1 MGLFMKSICIL
12 AGRGVYPVELAESAR
27 AAGVERV
34 VAVGFRGETRR
45 ELAKVVDELRWVYVG
60 HLQSLLEAVK
70 DLEVEEAVMAGQIR
84 PSNLFLTRL
93 DAPMRALLASLP
105 RRNADTIFGAVGEEL
120 ATLGVTL
127 SHAGRFMESRMPKE
141 GVLTAREPSPEEWAD
156 IRQGFELAKVSAA
169 YKAGQAVVIKRGTV
183 IAVEGF
189 EGTDQMI
196 RRAGK
201 VGGKGGVVVKVAQP
215 AHDMRFDIPV
225 VGMRTLQSLQKAGCS
240 CLALEAGH
248 AVVLERERFVSGADR
263 LGIAVAVV
271 SEKGRTEDV

>member
-1 MGLFMKSICIL
+1 MKAICIL
-12 AGRGVYPVELAESAR
+12 AGRGMYPIELAQSAR

-45 ELAKVVDELRWVYVG
+45 ELAKHVDEMRWVYVG
-60 HLQSLLEAVK
+60 HLRSLLDAVK
-70 DLEVEEAVMAGQIR
+70 ALEAEEAVMAGQIK

-93 DAPMRALLASLP
+93 DTPMRALLAALP

-120 ATLGVTL
+120 AKRGVTL
-127 SHAGRFMESRMPKE
+127 SHAGRYMESRIPEE
-141 GVLTAREPSPEEWAD
+141 GVLTKRAPSAEEWAD

-169 YKAGQAVVIKRGTV
+169 HKAGQAVVIKRGTV

-189 EGTDQMI
+189 EGTDRMI

-201 VGGKGGVVVKVAQP
+201 LGGAGGVVVKVAQP
-215 AHDMRFDIPV
+215 EHDMRFDIPV
-225 VGMRTLQSLQKAGCS
+225 AGMRTLKSLKRAKCS

-248 AVVLERERFVSGADR
+248 AVLLERERFVKGADA

-271 SEKGRTEDV
+271 SEEGLSDHG